1 MALHYYRKE
10 LGFTLVEVMI
20 AMVLGLVLI
29 GGVTGVFIA
38 NQTTYRVNEALSV
51 MQENARTAFLL
62 MARDIRSAG
71 FSGCTNNG
79 SVSNVLNNAGAQW
92 WTNWQANQAG
102 ILGYTA
108 ATVPAAL
115 GAPAPVNDS
124 EAIQLM
130 FGGGNSV
137 SVHDHQPNA
146 SSATLFVNSNNHGL
160 QSGDIVMACDDDHT
174 AIFQVTNAN
183 VANQT
188 VVHNAGGSQSPGN
201 CSKGLGFP
209 TVCTT
214 NGTPHRFGNNA
225 MLTRFEAVG
234 WYIGAANGVRSL
246 YRATPRRTAGTSNTA
261 LATDEILRGVERLTF
276 RYIEST
282 NTALRAANNVANWAD
297 VVGVEVQLQMIAPAN
312 VQLAAEALTFS
323 YMINLRNR

>member
-1 MALHYYRKE
+1 MKALYWVKQQG
-10 LGFTLVEVMI
+10 LTLVELMI

-38 NQTTYRVNEALSV
+38 NQTTYRVNEALSS
-51 MQENARTAFLL
+51 MQENARIAFQL
-62 MARDIRSAG
+62 MAHDIRSAG

-79 SVSNVLNNAGAQW
+79 SVSNVLNNAGTAW
-92 WTNWQANQAG
+92 WANWQANQAG

-108 ATVPAAL
+108 ANVPTAL
-115 GAPAPVNDS
+115 GSPAPVNNS
-124 EAIQLM
+124 EAIQIM
-130 FGGGNSV
+130 FGGGTSV
-137 SVHDHQPNA
+137 SIHDHQPNA
-146 SSATLFVNSNNHGL
+146 SSATLFVNRANHGL
-160 QSGDIVMACDDDHT
+160 AAGDIVMACDDDHT

-188 VVHNAGGSQSPGN
+188 VVHNAGGSQTPGN

-214 NGTPHRFGNNA
+214 NGSPHRFGNNA
-225 MLTRFEAVG
+225 MLTRFEAVS

-246 YRATPRRTAGTSNTA
+246 YRSTPRRVDTDIA
-261 LATDEILRGVERLTF
+261 LATDEVLRNVDSLTF
-276 RYIEST
+276 RYLQST
-282 NTALRAANNVANWAD
+282 DTTLRAADVLAPTSWANVIA
-297 VVGVEVQLQMIAPAN
+297 VEVQLRMVAPVN
-312 VQLAAEALTFS
+312 VQLAAEALTFT

>member
-1 MALHYYRKE
+1 MIIKTYAKQAGL
-10 LGFTLVEVMI
+10 TLVELMI
-20 AMVLGLVLI
+20 ALTLGLVLI

-38 NQTTYRVNEALSV
+38 NQTTYRINEALSS
-51 MQENARTAFLL
+51 MQENARIAFQL

-79 SVSNVLNNAGAQW
+79 SVANVLNNANTQW

-102 ILGYTA
+102 ILGYTP
-108 ATVPAAL
+108 ATVPAGL
-115 GAPAPVNDS
+115 GNPAPVNDS
-124 EAIQLM
+124 AALQLM

-137 SVHDHQPNA
+137 SIHDHQPNA
-146 SSATLFVNSNNHGL
+146 ASATLFVNRANHGL
-160 QSGDIVMACDDDHT
+160 APGDIVMACDDDHT

-209 TVCTT
+209 TVCTA

-225 MLTRFEAVG
+225 MLTRFEAVS
-234 WYIGAANGVRSL
+234 WYVGAANGVRSL
-246 YRATPRRTAGTSNTA
+246 YRGTPRRTGNDTV
-261 LATDEILRGVERLTF
+261 LATDEILRGVQQLNL
-276 RYIEST
+276 RYLEST
-282 NTALRAANNVANWAD
+282 NTALRAADAVASWAD
-297 VVGVEVQLQMIAPAN
+297 VVAVEVQLQMTAPAN
-312 VQLAAEALTFS
+312 VQLAADALTFT